1 LSFPSTTTGLSPQW
15 GDQNIVSGILDGAA
29 ACDGVNQIHVDGTA
43 KLVFRILVADD
54 EKVTR
59 MKLRHLLEEAG
70 FKVCTARN
78 GREAFEMA
86 RSQEFDLLL
95 TDVNMPVI
103 DGLTVV
109 RFVRQIYDSAELPV
123 IVMTASDDREQAL
136 AAFSAGANDYIRKPI
151 DNEILL
157 ARLQNQVLIKKT
169 QKALKESEE
178 RYSLAAQGTND
189 GIWDWNL
196 ITNELYLSPR
206 WRQMVGVDPSA
217 TLVGNEWLDLV
228 HFEDRERI
236 VSVLEAHLCGD
247 TDHFETEVRMRDN
260 RHGYRW
266 MLCRGLAVRCD
277 KSIPCRI
284 AGSLTDITT
293 GKVADALTGLPNRL
307 LFQDRVERAVEQLR
321 RKPDRYFAVI
331 YMDVDDF
338 KLINDHM
345 GHRVGDEFLV
355 AVAKRIE
362 KAIRAADSF
371 VARLGGDEFAV
382 VVEGIESAEDAITVA
397 KRIHARMNVP
407 FRVGDREILTRA
419 SMGIAVASKGT
430 TGVDDL
436 PLTAELLVS
445 QADAAMYCAKK
456 QTDSPYCVFEPQ
468 MLDDSA
474 MALEMGH
481 ELKMAIERD
490 ELSVHYQPIVDIEKS
505 STVGFEALMRWD
517 HPVHG
522 SVPPSRFIPI
532 AESNGLIVEIGEW
545 ILRQSCMQVAG
556 WIRELHVD
564 VMVSVN
570 VSIRQIAKGEF
581 FPIVEK
587 VLAETGLPAHLLR
600 LEVTETVLIQNT
612 EETMKLLL
620 ALRELGIKIGIDD
633 FGTGYSSLA
642 YLHKMPVDVLKV
654 DRSFVASMTES
665 EKHQA
670 IVQTI
675 ITLAE
680 SLKLQVVAEGIE
692 TAEQLTMLRHM
703 SCAMGQGFFFAQP
716 CLAEQAEG
724 IISKNWLDQSS
735 DSTKKVAD

>member
-1 LSFPSTTTGLSPQW
+1 
-15 GDQNIVSGILDGAA
+15 
-29 ACDGVNQIHVDGTA
+29 
-43 KLVFRILVADD
+43 
-54 EKVTR
+54 
-59 MKLRHLLEEAG
+59 
-70 FKVCTARN
+70 
-78 GREAFEMA
+78 
-86 RSQEFDLLL
+86 
-95 TDVNMPVI
+95 
-103 DGLTVV
+103 
-109 RFVRQIYDSAELPV
+109 
-123 IVMTASDDREQAL
+123 
-136 AAFSAGANDYIRKPI
+136 
-151 DNEILL
+151 
-157 ARLQNQVLIKKT
+157 
-169 QKALKESEE
+169 
-178 RYSLAAQGTND
+178 
-189 GIWDWNL
+189 
-196 ITNELYLSPR
+196 
-206 WRQMVGVDPSA
+206 
-217 TLVGNEWLDLV
+217 
-228 HFEDRERI
+228 
-236 VSVLEAHLCGD
+236 
-247 TDHFETEVRMRDN
+247 
-260 RHGYRW
+260 
-266 MLCRGLAVRCD
+266 
-277 KSIPCRI
+277 
-284 AGSLTDITT
+284 
-293 GKVADALTGLPNRL
+293 
-307 LFQDRVERAVEQLR
+307 
-321 RKPDRYFAVI
+321 
-331 YMDVDDF
+331 
-338 KLINDHM
+338 
-345 GHRVGDEFLV
+345 
-355 AVAKRIE
+355 
-362 KAIRAADSF
+362 
-371 VARLGGDEFAV
+371 
-382 VVEGIESAEDAITVA
+382 
-397 KRIHARMNVP
+397 
-407 FRVGDREILTRA
+407 
-419 SMGIAVASKGT
+419 
-430 TGVDDL
+430 
-436 PLTAELLVS
+436 
-445 QADAAMYCAKK
+445 
-456 QTDSPYCVFEPQ
+456 